1 MCENIKEWKL
11 YSFNVKLEN
20 YLIININIKALNI
33 KYKLISFIKIRL
45 QLDNVDNIN
54 NFNTYLSL

>member
-11 YSFNVKLEN
+11 YSLNVKLEN